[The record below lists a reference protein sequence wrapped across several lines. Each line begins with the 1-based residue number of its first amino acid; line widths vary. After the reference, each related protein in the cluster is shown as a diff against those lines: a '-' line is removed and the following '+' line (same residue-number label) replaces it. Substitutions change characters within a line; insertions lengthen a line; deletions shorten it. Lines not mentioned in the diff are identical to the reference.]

1 MKLGEWGENKATK
14 YLTEKGYRI
23 ITRNFRCKFGEI
35 DIIAFDKNEET
46 ICFIEVKTRKCL
58 RFGMPKEAINRI
70 KMLHILNTA
79 RYYILINDL
88 SEVDLR
94 IDVIEIIKS
103 VNGEFISHTTNIS

>member
-1 MKLGEWGENKATK
+1 LKLGEWGENKATK
-14 YLTEKGYRI
+14 YLTEKDYKI

-35 DIIAFDKNEET
+35 DIIALDEKEGA

-58 RFGMPKEAINRI
+58 SFGMPKEAINRI

-94 IDVIEIIKS
+94 VDVIEIIKY
-103 VNGEFISHTTNIS
+103 VNGQSISHTTNIS